1 VKGSCRAQYN
11 LFRNIQLFALRRAN
25 RFAATFSFFIFSSTI
40 LIALLKVSSPS
51 SRKIISLVSGNFR
64 LFPWAIVTPPT
75 LAHYLQEVSQTL
87 DIERNKVKSIQSHLQ
102 LHSEAL
108 ALRSKRNEILAS
120 NIANAATPNFK
131 AKDLDFSS
139 MLNAKMGIGDLITND
154 VRHLNS
160 VSTSINDGVG
170 FRQNITPSMDGNTVE
185 LHVEQMQFSE
195 NVMRYQASLEFLNR
209 KLTGLKSAIKGE

>member
-1 VKGSCRAQYN
+1 M
-11 LFRNIQLFALRRAN
+11 
-25 RFAATFSFFIFSSTI
+25 
-40 LIALLKVSSPS
+40 
-51 SRKIISLVSGNFR
+51 
-64 LFPWAIVTPPT
+64 
-75 LAHYLQEVSQTL
+75 
-87 DIERNKVKSIQSHLQ
+87 KSIQSHLQ

-139 MLNAKMGIGDLITND
+139 MLNAKMGNGDLMTND
-154 VRHLNS
+154 MRHLNS
-160 VSTSINDGVG
+160 VSTSINDGIG